1 MSSRPV
7 TVVVAAALEALIGL
21 AAAAGGLYSLATAVT
36 GRAGDLTNAIPLA
49 ALGLGVGALLVF
61 VARGLW
67 QLREWA
73 RTPVFVT
80 QLFLAVVSYYMFTS
94 EQYALGAVLLGV
106 AVCASAAVLSPP
118 TTAVLFPEDRGR

>member
-7 TVVVAAALEALIGL
+7 TVVAAAALEALIGL
-21 AAAAGGLYSLATAVT
+21 AAAVGGLYSFFIAVT

-94 EQYALGAVLLGV
+94 GQYAIGAVLLGV

-118 TTAVLFPEDRGR
+118 TTAALFPEERGK

>member
-7 TVVVAAALEALIGL
+7 TIVVAAALEALIGL
-21 AAAAGGLYSLATAVT
+21 AAAVGGLYSFFTAVT
-36 GRAGDLTNAIPLA
+36 GRAADITNAIPLA

-67 QLREWA
+67 QLRDWA
-73 RTPVFVT
+73 RTPVFLT

-94 EQYALGAVLLGV
+94 EQYVLGAVLLGV

-118 TTAVLFPEDRGR
+118 TTAALFPDGQGR